1 MWCRQAF
8 LTYLGSQIDRL
19 IDNIT
24 NTGSLKE
31 KPRRVVR
38 WRAVVQ
44 YSNSMVWCCV
54 VISELVPGVS
64 GRAPGRPEHPGWCDG

>member
-24 NTGSLKE
+24 NTGSVKE
-31 KPRRVVR
+31 KPPGSGGVV
-38 WRAVVQ
+38 WCSVAV
-44 YSNSMVWCCV
+44 CCV

-64 GRAPGRPEHPGWCDG
+64 GRVPGRPEQPGWCDG